1 MIKTPKISVVMSVYN
16 GEKWLNEA
24 IDSILNQTFKD
35 FEFIIINDGSNDR
48 TYEILNSYNDKRLRI
63 INHKSNRGLITRL
76 NEGLDQSNGKYVAR
90 MDADDISLPERFKI
104 QIDFLESNPDIGIC
118 GTSLNVFY
126 SSSKKDNWMPPT
138 DHDSIMCK
146 MLFVN
151 VIYHPT
157 VMMRSS
163 LLNEYSLQYDKN
175 MKHVEDYDF
184 WVRCGEKFKL
194 TNINN
199 VLVKRRMHNNRIG
212 IIYKKLQ
219 LEGSNQ
225 IRINQLKKLN
235 IIPSKSEVITHQRI
249 AINQQNLEKSQLV
262 SCRDW
267 INKLHSSNNDTM
279 IYPFDKFSKTLCDMW
294 SDLCFSSTRF
304 GIWSLQLFFS
314 AGFIKYKYL
323 NVKRTVG
330 FFIRCLY
337 PKNNYNN

>member
-1 MIKTPKISVVMSVYN
+1 MV
-16 GEKWLNEA
+16 
-24 IDSILNQTFKD
+24 
-35 FEFIIINDGSNDR
+35 
-48 TYEILNSYNDKRLRI
+48 
-63 INHKSNRGLITRL
+63 
-76 NEGLDQSNGKYVAR
+76 
-90 MDADDISLPERFKI
+90 
-104 QIDFLESNPDIGIC
+104 
-118 GTSLNVFY
+118 
-126 SSSKKDNWMPPT
+126 
-138 DHDSIMCK
+138 
-146 MLFVN
+146 
-151 VIYHPT
+151 YHPT

-267 INKLHSSNNDTM
+267 INKLHSSNNDKM
-279 IYPFDKFSKTLCDMW
+279 IYPLDKFSKTLCDMW
-294 SDLCFSSTRF
+294 ADLCFSSTRF

>member
-24 IDSILNQTFKD
+24 VDSIINQTFKD
-35 FEFIIINDGSNDR
+35 FEFIIINDGSNDQ
-48 TYEILNSYNDKRLRI
+48 TYTILNSYNDKRLRI
-63 INHKSNRGLITRL
+63 INHESNRGLITRL
-76 NEGLDQSNGKYVAR
+76 NEGLDQSNGEYIAR

-126 SSSKKDNWMPPT
+126 SPSKKDNWIPPT

-146 MLFVN
+146 MLFVS

-163 LLNEYSLQYDKN
+163 LVNEHSLKYDKN

-184 WVRCGEKFKL
+184 WVRCGERFKL
-194 TNINN
+194 ANINN
-199 VLVKRRMHNNRIG
+199 VLVKRRMHDNRIG
-212 IIYKKLQ
+212 IIYKKPQ

-225 IRINQLKKLN
+225 IRINQLKKLD
-235 IIPSKSEVITHQRI
+235 IIPSKSEVISHQRI
-249 AINQQNLEKSQLV
+249 AINQQNLEESQLV

-267 INKLHSSNNDTM
+267 INKLHKINNDKM
-279 IYPFDKFSKTLCDMW
+279 VYPIEKFSKTLYDMW
-294 SDLCFSSTRF
+294 DDLCFSSTRF

-314 AGFIKYKYL
+314 AGFINYKYL

-337 PKNNYNN
+337 PKNNYNI